1 MGSLSDS
8 AFSVKGE
15 LVFSTVSRWRRT
27 GRRYIQKAEQ
37 PSIEFSQVK
46 FCDSSSVAL
55 LLAWLRDAKESG
67 KVLRFVHPPQQLLD
81 VARVYGVLDLLN
93 GNKSNG

>member
-1 MGSLSDS
+1 MGGLSDS
-8 AFSVKGE
+8 ALSVNGD

-27 GRRYIQKAEQ
+27 GRRYIQKAQQ
-37 PSIEFSQVK
+37 PSIQLSEVNS
-46 FCDSSSVAL
+46 CDSSSVAL

>member
-1 MGSLSDS
+1 MGSLSDNT
-8 AFSVKGE
+8 FSVSGE
-15 LVFSTVSRWRRT
+15 LVFSTVSRWRRM

-37 PSIEFSQVK
+37 PIIEFKRISS
-46 FCDSSSVAL
+46 CDSASVAL

-93 GNKSNG
+93 GNRSNG